1 MKIEASVSALDHL
14 LQRNRSWALRTEV
27 ERPGFFAAL
36 AKQQLPE
43 YLWIG
48 CADSRV
54 PANEIIDLPP
64 GEVFVHRNVANVVAH
79 ADLNCLTVLQ
89 FAVDILQVKHII
101 VVGHYGCS
109 GVHAALERKRVGLA
123 DNWLQHVRDVAHDH
137 RHELSAIEHDEARA
151 DRLCELNAIEQ
162 ASNVCETTIVRDAWL
177 RGQELQVHAWVYGLK
192 DGRVRDL
199 DFCVGSAAEFT
210 RRREHGLSR
219 KAPKV

>member
-1 MKIEASVSALDHL
+1 VSALDHL
-14 LQRNRSWALRTEV
+14 LQRNRAWALRTDL

-36 AKQQLPE
+36 AKQQSPE

-79 ADLNCLTVLQ
+79 TDLNCLTVLQ
-89 FAVDILQVKHII
+89 FAVDILQIKHII

-109 GVHAALERKRVGLA
+109 GVRAALERQRVGLA

-137 RHELSAIEHDEARA
+137 RQELSAIEHDEARA
-151 DRLCELNAIEQ
+151 DRLCELNAVEQ

-199 DFCVGSAAEFT
+199 DFCVSSAAEFT
-210 RRREHGLSR
+210 RRREHGASH
-219 KAPKV
+219 KVSKD

>member
-1 MKIEASVSALDHL
+1 MSALDHL
-14 LQRNRSWALRTEV
+14 LQRNRAWALRTEV

-36 AKQQLPE
+36 AKQQTPE

-79 ADLNCLTVLQ
+79 TDLNCLTVLQ
-89 FAVDILQVKHII
+89 FAVDILQIKHII

-109 GVHAALERKRVGLA
+109 GVRAALERQRVGLA

-137 RHELSAIEHDEARA
+137 RHELSAIEHDEPRA
-151 DRLCELNAIEQ
+151 DRLCELNAVEQ

-199 DFCVGSAAEFT
+199 DFCVSSAAEFT
-210 RRREHGLSR
+210 RRRENGASR
-219 KAPKV
+219 KVSKV

>member
-1 MKIEASVSALDHL
+1 MSALDHL
-14 LQRNRSWALRTEV
+14 LQRNRAWALRTDL

-36 AKQQLPE
+36 AKQQSPE

-79 ADLNCLTVLQ
+79 TDLNCLTVLQ
-89 FAVDILQVKHII
+89 FAVDILQIKHII

-109 GVHAALERKRVGLA
+109 GVRAALERQRVGLA

-137 RHELSAIEHDEARA
+137 RQELSAIEHDEARA
-151 DRLCELNAIEQ
+151 DRLCELNAVEQ

-199 DFCVGSAAEFT
+199 DFCVSSAAEFT
-210 RRREHGLSR
+210 RRREHGASH
-219 KAPKV
+219 KVSKD

>member
-1 MKIEASVSALDHL
+1 MKDENPVTALDHL

-36 AKQQLPE
+36 AKQQSPE

-137 RHELSAIEHDEARA
+137 RHELSSIEHDEARA

-210 RRREHGLSR
+210 RRREQGASR
-219 KAPKV
+219 KAQKP